1 MKYLQPL
8 EASLKESTLKKSNL
22 GRAFKRVGSTFKRV
36 GKRDGAVLSGIET
49 AERFHYLC
57 QGFSSQP

>member
-1 MKYLQPL
+1 MKYLQSF
-8 EASLKESTLKKSNL
+8 EASLKESTLKNSNL

-36 GKRDGAVLSGIET
+36 GKRDGAVLSGMET
-49 AERFHYLC
+49 AELFRYLC